1 MKIHVTDADGF
12 SRRSQD
18 ADLAVVVISRADIE
32 ACRVGSAIQR
42 LMLFSDDAAQ
52 VHRFAGRMMLAV
64 EGYDADPRPL
74 VLIPECVRFF
84 RALDAQWNC
93 WLQFLVPEPD
103 QLQLI
108 VLMLVDVDVEVGGG
122 CGPLTGWRLRHP
134 EQLAGALERLFSG
147 MNALHE
153 AFDVPE
159 AHNEAMTAAVIA
171 ALGLPA

>member
-1 MKIHVTDADGF
+1 MKIHVTEADGF
-12 SRRSQD
+12 ARRSQD
-18 ADLAVVVISRADIE
+18 ADLAVVVISRADVE
-32 ACRVGSAIQR
+32 ACRVGSTVQR

-84 RALDAQWNC
+84 RALDAQWNH
-93 WLQFLVPEPD
+93 WLHFLVPEPD
-103 QLQLI
+103 QLQLM
-108 VLMLVDVDVEVGGG
+108 VLMLVDVEVGDR
-122 CGPLTGWRLRHP
+122 CGPLTGYRLRHP
-134 EQLAGALERLFSG
+134 EQLVGVLERLFSG
-147 MNALHE
+147 MNELHE

-159 AHNEAMTAAVIA
+159 ARNEAMTAAVIA